1 MERRTRHGRSS
12 IVSPLCGCISENPAA
27 RAWWQNA
34 QSAPRPG
41 LRDTRIGTTYM
52 IEGDF
57 DAARRYYRQ
66 AIATEPDLLEARYC
80 LAVLEQD
87 DGNAAAAHAQA
98 LNVVEATN
106 DDTQRSAAR
115 SIAAAV
121 GRFAR

>member
-1 MERRTRHGRSS
+1 MPPVVT
-12 IVSPLCGCISENPAA
+12 I
-27 RAWWQNA
+27 
-34 QSAPRPG
+34 
-41 LRDTRIGTTYM
+41 
-52 IEGDF
+52 
-57 DAARRYYRQ
+57 ARRSPQSPIFLKRS
-66 AIATEPDLLEARYC
+66 YC